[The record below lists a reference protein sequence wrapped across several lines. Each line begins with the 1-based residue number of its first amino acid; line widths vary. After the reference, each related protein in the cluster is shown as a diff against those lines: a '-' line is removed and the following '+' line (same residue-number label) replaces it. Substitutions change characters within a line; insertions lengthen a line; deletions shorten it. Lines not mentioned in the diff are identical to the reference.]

1 MENLMRLM
9 LLALCVFAFPAFA
22 ADVTIVVTSMPLTT
36 GTPTGCK
43 LYLDNTALNGGVA
56 KPCATAAAP
65 QTFVATN
72 VADGAH
78 TVSYSLVNPAAT
90 PPETA
95 RSPTGT
101 LNVNTTPPLGNPTTA
116 PSFSATCTPQPCFVI
131 MAPGP

>member
-1 MENLMRLM
+1 MRFIFAAA
-9 LLALCVFAFPAFA
+9 LLLVSFTAAA

-65 QTFVATN
+65 QTFTATN
-72 VADGAH
+72 VTDGAH
-78 TVSYSLVNPAAT
+78 TISYTLVNPAAT
-90 PPETA
+90 PPETT
-95 RSPTGT
+95 RSPTAP

-116 PSFSATCTPQPCFVI
+116 PSFTATCSPQPCTVT
-131 MAPGP
+131 MTPVP

>member
-1 MENLMRLM
+1 MRILTT
-9 LLALCVFAFPAFA
+9 LVAALCFALPALA

-56 KPCATAAAP
+56 KPCATAANP
-65 QTFVATN
+65 QTFTATG

-78 TVSYSLVNPAAT
+78 TVSYTLVNPLAT
-90 PPETA
+90 PSETA
-95 RSPTGT
+95 RSPTAP

-116 PSFSATCTPQPCFVI
+116 PSFTATCAPQPCTVTMTPI
-131 MAPGP
+131 AP

>member
-1 MENLMRLM
+1 MRFLFAAVA
-9 LLALCVFAFPAFA
+9 LLFAFPTLA

-43 LYLDNTALNGGVA
+43 LYLDNTALNGGNP
-56 KPCATAAAP
+56 KPCATAANP
-65 QTFVATN
+65 QTFVATG

-78 TVSYSLVNPAAT
+78 TVSYTLVNPAAT

-95 RSPTGT
+95 RSPGAP

-116 PSFSATCTPQPCFVI
+116 PSFTATCSPQPCTI
-131 MAPGP
+131 TMTPLP